1 MKILVVGGA
10 GYVGGAIT
18 DLLSKKNKKYNV
30 IVYDNL
36 LYEETYL
43 KECDFVNGDIRDKKK
58 ILPYLKWADVVIW
71 AAALVGDGAC
81 SINPD
86 LTFDINLK
94 TIKFLVKNFNRKII
108 FFSTCSVYGAQD
120 GILNENSLTKPL
132 SVYANSKL
140 MAEKLLIRKNAI
152 IFRLGTLFGIADK
165 FSRIRLDLVVNT
177 LVAKALQLRK
187 ISVFGGDQYRPLLH
201 VKDVAR
207 AVELAIKSKKRGIYN
222 LHYYNAVIHEIAT
235 KIKKYF
241 KNVKILKVNMKFE
254 DLRNYRVNSD
264 KVKKDLKFKPIYNL
278 DYGIR
283 ELIAILKEKR
293 IKDINNPR
301 YTNQIYLNKF
311 IDYLK

>member
-1 MKILVVGGA
+1 MKVLVVGGA

-18 DLLSKKNKKYNV
+18 DLLLKKKKYEV

-43 KECDFVNGDIRDKKK
+43 KECDFVNGDIREEKK
-58 ILPYLKWADVVIW
+58 ILHYLKWADVVIW
-71 AAALVGDGAC
+71 TAALVGDGAC

-86 LTFDINLK
+86 LTLDINLK
-94 TIKFLVKNFNRKII
+94 TVKFLVKNYNRRII

-120 GILNENSLTKPL
+120 GILNENSPTKPL

-140 MAEKLLIRKNAI
+140 MAEKLLIHKNAI

-177 LVAKALQLRK
+177 LVAKALQLKK

-207 AVELAIKSKKRGIYN
+207 AVELAIESKKKGIYN

-235 KIKKYF
+235 RIKKYF
-241 KNVKILKVNMKFE
+241 KKIKILKVDMKFE

-264 KVKKDLKFKPIYNL
+264 KAKKDLKFKPIYNL